1 MTPASEAPAKPVIL
15 LVDDAPENL
24 FLISSLLK
32 DSYRVKAATSGSR
45 ALEILGNSPEVG
57 LILLDVM
64 MPVMDGYQVLQAI
77 KSNPLTRDIPVIFLT
92 ALGEGSDTAHGLGL
106 GASDYLS
113 KPVDAPLLLQRV
125 GQHLPAQPGGR

>member
-1 MTPASEAPAKPVIL
+1 MTSPSETAVKPVIL

-32 DSYRVKAATSGSR
+32 ENYRVKAATSGAR
-45 ALEILGNSPEVG
+45 ALDILGNSPDVA

-77 KSNPLTRDIPVIFLT
+77 KSNPLTREIPVIFLT
-92 ALGEGSDTAHGLGL
+92 ALGEGSDTAHGLSL
-106 GASDYLS
+106 GAVDYLS
-113 KPVDAPLLLQRV
+113 KPVEAPLLLQRV
-125 GQHLPAQPGGR
+125 SKHLRLHNTTT

>member
-1 MTPASEAPAKPVIL
+1 MTSPSETAVKPVIL

-32 DSYRVKAATSGSR
+32 ENYRVKAATSGAR
-45 ALEILGNSPEVG
+45 ALDILSNSPDVA

-77 KSNPLTRDIPVIFLT
+77 KSNPLTREIPVIFLT
-92 ALGEGSDTAHGLGL
+92 ALGEGSDTTHGLSL
-106 GASDYLS
+106 GAVDYLS
-113 KPVDAPLLLQRV
+113 KPVEAPLLLQRV
-125 GQHLPAQPGGR
+125 SQHLRLHNTTT

>member
-1 MTPASEAPAKPVIL
+1 MSSPSETKAKPAIL

-32 DSYRVKAATSGSR
+32 ESYRVKAATSGAR
-45 ALEILGNSPEVG
+45 ALDILSNSPDVG

-77 KSNPLTRDIPVIFLT
+77 KDNPLTRAIPVIFLT
-92 ALGEGSDTAHGLGL
+92 ALGEGSDTAHGLSL
-106 GASDYLS
+106 GAADYLS

-125 GQHLPAQPGGR
+125 SQHLRTPGA

>member
-1 MTPASEAPAKPVIL
+1 MTSASEAPAKPVIL

-45 ALEILGNSPEVG
+45 ALEILDKSPEVG

-77 KSNPLTRDIPVIFLT
+77 KNNPLTRGIPVIFLT
-92 ALGEGSDTAHGLGL
+92 ALGEGSDTAHGLSL
-106 GASDYLS
+106 GAADYLS
-113 KPVDAPLLLQRV
+113 KPVDAPMLLQRV
-125 GQHLPAQPGGR
+125 RQHLPAQPGSS

>member
-1 MTPASEAPAKPVIL
+1 MTSPSETAVKPVIL

-32 DSYRVKAATSGSR
+32 ENYRVKAATSGAR
-45 ALEILGNSPEVG
+45 ALDILGNSPDVA

-77 KSNPLTRDIPVIFLT
+77 KSNPLTREIPVIFLT
-92 ALGEGSDTAHGLGL
+92 ALGEGSDTAHGLSL
-106 GASDYLS
+106 GAVDYLS
-113 KPVDAPLLLQRV
+113 KPVEAPLLLQRV
-125 GQHLPAQPGGR
+125 SQHLRLHNTTT